1 MPNQIGG
8 KTKEEELTRLS
19 DLASPG
25 PTMPNDEFQDRM
37 DKLTSSMKAQD
48 VSYVFLSAGTNLKYF
63 TGINW
68 GQSERLVGAI
78 VTNDAKIHYILPKF
92 EYSTFE
98 QRVIIEGDFHF
109 WEEHESPYALIAT
122 LLSKLKSCG
131 SFAVDEAMP
140 YGMAMAIA
148 KSCKD
153 VDVTPSTTITASLR
167 FQKSKF
173 ELASL
178 QHAKSMTL
186 EVHKSAAR
194 ILKPGISTFEVT
206 QFINEA
212 HKAIGADAGSY
223 FCITLFGE
231 ATSHPHGVEGA
242 QYLKEGDMVLIDT
255 GCEINGYKSDI
266 TRSYV
271 YGEASPRQ
279 IEIWNVE
286 KEAQLAAFN
295 AAKIGIPC
303 EEVDNAARRVLEEHG
318 FGPDYQLPGLPH
330 RTGHGIGLDIHE
342 GPYLV
347 RGDKTLLAPGMCFSN
362 EPMLVVPD
370 EFGVRLEDH
379 FYMTEEGPRWFT
391 DPSPSIDK
399 PFHDL

>member
-8 KTKEEELTRLS
+8 KTKEEELARLS
-19 DLASPG
+19 GLATPG
-25 PTMPNDEFQDRM
+25 PAMPGDEIQSRL
-37 DKLTSSMKAQD
+37 DKLTALMNEQNISCA
-48 VSYVFLSAGTNLKYF
+48 FISAGTNLKYF
-63 TGINW
+63 AGINW

-78 VTNDAKIHYILPKF
+78 ITNDGNIHYILPKF

-98 QRVIIEGDFHF
+98 QRVIIDGEFHF
-109 WEEHESPYALIAT
+109 WEEHESPNQLVNS
-122 LLSKLKSCG
+122 LLSKLDLNG
-131 SFAVDEAMP
+131 TFAVDEAMP
-140 YGMAMAIA
+140 YGMAVAIA
-148 KSCKD
+148 NACDGSNII
-153 VDVTPSTTITASLR
+153 PSTSITAPLR
-167 FQKSKF
+167 FQKTDF
-173 ELASL
+173 EIASL

-194 ILKPGISTFEVT
+194 ILTPGISTFEVT

-242 QYLKEGDMVLIDT
+242 QYLQEGDMVLIDT

-271 YGEASPRQ
+271 YGEATERQ
-279 IEIWNVE
+279 TEVWNAE
-286 KEAQLAAFN
+286 KEAQVAAFN
-295 AAKIGIPC
+295 AAQLGTPC
-303 EEVDNAARRVLEEHG
+303 EDVDTAARRVLERHG
-318 FGPDYQLPGLPH
+318 YGPDYNLPGLPH

-347 RGDKTLLAPGMCFSN
+347 RGDKTPLAPGMCFSN
-362 EPMLVVPD
+362 EPMLVVPN

-379 FYMTEEGPRWFT
+379 FYMTENGPKWFT
-391 DPSPSIDK
+391 EPSPSIDK
-399 PFHDL
+399 PFHD